1 MSVDEILSFYF
12 CFCFCFCGF
21 FFFGFFFGGGGR
33 EGLCYN
39 LRYELLSQSQVS
51 SPKGNARSNQLQTS
65 YLK

>member
-21 FFFGFFFGGGGR
+21 FFVVFFSLGGGR

>member
-12 CFCFCFCGF
+12 CFCFCGF
-21 FFFGFFFGGGGR
+21 FVYVFFLEGGGGR

>member
-12 CFCFCFCGF
+12 CFCFCFRGF
-21 FFFGFFFGGGGR
+21 FFFGFFFGGGGG

>member
-1 MSVDEILSFYF
+1 MSVDEILSFLF
-12 CFCFCFCGF
+12 LFLFLFLWF
-21 FFFGFFFGGGGR
+21 FFVVFFFGGGGR

>member
-1 MSVDEILSFYF
+1 MSVDEILSFF
-12 CFCFCFCGF
+12 FVFVFVFVVF
-21 FFFGFFFGGGGR
+21 FFWGGGR

>member
-1 MSVDEILSFYF
+1 MSVDEILSF
-12 CFCFCFCGF
+12 F
-21 FFFGFFFGGGGR
+21 FVFVFVFVVFFLGGGGR

>member
-12 CFCFCFCGF
+12 CFCFCGF
-21 FFFGFFFGGGGR
+21 FFFFWGGGGKR
-33 EGLCYN
+33 GGLCYN
-39 LRYELLSQSQVS
+39 LRYELSSQSQVS

>member
-1 MSVDEILSFYF
+1 MSVDEILSF
-12 CFCFCFCGF
+12 F
-21 FFFGFFFGGGGR
+21 FVFVFVFVVFFLGGGGR

-51 SPKGNARSNQLQTS
+51 SPKGNARSNQLQTC

>member
-12 CFCFCFCGF
+12 CFCGF
-21 FFFGFFFGGGGR
+21 FFLGRGGGERG
-33 EGLCYN
+33 GLCYN

>member
-21 FFFGFFFGGGGR
+21 FFLGGGGKGG
-33 EGLCYN
+33 GLCYN

-51 SPKGNARSNQLQTS
+51 SPEGNARSNQLQTS

>member
-12 CFCFCFCGF
+12 CFCFCFGVF
-21 FFFGFFFGGGGR
+21 LGGGR
-33 EGLCYN
+33 GGERGGVCYN

>member
-1 MSVDEILSFYF
+1 MSVDEILSF

-21 FFFGFFFGGGGR
+21 FFLGGGGR

>member
-1 MSVDEILSFYF
+1 MSVDEILSF
-12 CFCFCFCGF
+12 F
-21 FFFGFFFGGGGR
+21 FVFVFVFVVFFVVFFFGGGGR

>member
-12 CFCFCFCGF
+12 CFCFCGF
-21 FFFGFFFGGGGR
+21 FVYVFFLGGGGR

-65 YLK
+65 CLK

>member
-1 MSVDEILSFYF
+1 MSVDEILSFF
-12 CFCFCFCGF
+12 FCFCFCGF
-21 FFFGFFFGGGGR
+21 FFVVFFLGGGR